1 VTVYRPFE
9 RATARR
15 VNRRQML
22 RGGLGLAAGSAAFL
36 LACGG
41 KQGETIQPPAGAAQ
55 GTTAAAG
62 PGGAAAAQ
70 PKRGGRLLW
79 YWYTSS
85 NTLNPVTNFNEGYI
99 LSGVHVYDR
108 LISFRFGKDS
118 AKEYVLEAAQSVEM
132 PDPTTVIFKLKPG
145 MKYQSRAP
153 VNGRPVSAEDV
164 VKTQLYVR
172 DNPRAENNSFQ
183 TLSMQ
188 SVEAPDAQTVVF
200 KLKAPNAYVFSGTQL
215 GNPGAQCIIPQE
227 LLDNLDTAWP
237 VGSGPYQ
244 LVEYELSTR
253 YLYRRFDGF
262 RDAAKGLPYL
272 DEREVRIIIDPA
284 AQEAAFRSEQLHIW
298 IPPLPT
304 IAEQVKRDLG
314 ARVDVDEYLTLS
326 MVTFSANVNRPPWN
340 DVRAREALYR
350 VLDRKQYLDL
360 LEGGKGQVAPGPLS
374 PALEEYRL
382 DPAQTEKYFRQDPR
396 AARQLLE
403 AAGFDFNKEVEMST
417 INIPRNNQGMEIFQQ
432 QASRAGIK
440 VRLQPMPFAEWLQ
453 QKIFTGNWET
463 WYAQHPA
470 YDTPQVPLR
479 LQHTKTYNAH
489 QWNGLRDPEVDRLI
503 EKAEQ
508 TLDRAERV
516 KLVKDIQIAL
526 LEKYTPFIITHSPMA
541 YIARWKYV
549 RNYEL
554 SIATEALYRTE
565 LWLDK

>member
-1 VTVYRPFE
+1 
-9 RATARR
+9 
-15 VNRRQML
+15 M
-22 RGGLGLAAGSAAFL
+22 AGSAAYL

-41 KQGETIQPPAGAAQ
+41 KQETPAAPPQGAAQ
-55 GTTAAAG
+55 GTTAPA
-62 PGGAAAAQ
+62 GAAAQ
-70 PKRGGRLLW
+70 TPKRGGRLLW

-99 LSGVHVYDR
+99 LGGVHVYDR

-132 PDPTTVIFKLKPG
+132 PDPTTIIFKLRPG
-145 MKYQSRAP
+145 MKYHDRAP
-153 VNGRPVSAEDV
+153 VNGRAVSAEDV
-164 VKTQLYVR
+164 VKTQIYVR

-200 KLKAPNAYVFSGTQL
+200 KLKTPNAYVFSGTQL

-227 LLDNLDTAWP
+227 LLDNLDTAWQ

-244 LVEYELSTR
+244 LAEYEMSTR
-253 YLYRRFDGF
+253 YLYKRFNGF
-262 RDAAKGLPYL
+262 RDADKGLPYL

-304 IAEQVKRDLG
+304 VADQIKRDLG

-340 DVRAREALYR
+340 DVRAREAIYR
-350 VLDRKQYLDL
+350 ILDRKQYLDL

-403 AAGFDFNKEVEMST
+403 AAGFDFNREVEMSS

-440 VRLQPMPFAEWLQ
+440 VRIQPMPFAEWLQ

-489 QWNGLRDPEVDRLI
+489 QWNGLRDPEVDRMI

-508 TLDRAERV
+508 TLDRQERV

-526 LEKYTPFIITHSPMA
+526 LEKYTPFIVTHSPMA